1 MLIRDKLLSKRL
13 AAIYDLVEEND
24 SVADIG
30 TDHGYL
36 PVALALDKKT
46 SVVYGVDNKSAPLSQ
61 AKKTILAYGL
71 QEQVECTLVK
81 RDHPYHHVDAWVIAG
96 MGYETIASILSEF
109 YDSIKRLKYVI
120 VQPNHQVDEFRRFC
134 SNHKLEIMDEVLV
147 HDGYYYQIIK
157 VRYNPLT
164 RTYTEEEIECG
175 PILLR
180 NKVPPF
186 IDYCEHKISK
196 YQRIL
201 QEIPNNSSKRE
212 KIETQLR
219 LYMKQVSK

>member
-1 MLIRDKLLSKRL
+1 MIRDKLLSKRL
-13 AAIYDLVEEND
+13 AAIYDLVEVND
-24 SVADIG
+24 SLADIG

-61 AKKTILAYGL
+61 AQKTISAYGL
-71 QEQVECTLVK
+71 QEQVECTLVNS
-81 RDHPYHHVDAWVIAG
+81 DHPYHHVDAWVIAG
-96 MGYETIASILSEF
+96 MGYETIASIITEF
-109 YDSIKRLKYVI
+109 YESIKQLKYVI
-120 VQPNHQVDEFRRFC
+120 VQPNHQVNEFRRFC
-134 SNHKLEIMDEVLV
+134 GDHQLEIVDEVLV
-147 HDGYYYQIIK
+147 FDGYYYLIIK
-157 VRYNPLT
+157 AKYNPST
-164 RTYTEEEIECG
+164 RAYTEEEIECG

-186 IDYCEHKISK
+186 IEYCEHKISQ

-201 QEIPNNSSKRE
+201 QQIPNNSSKKE

-219 LYMKQVSK
+219 LYMKQISK